1 MSEIT
6 HGGARQGAGRKPVS
20 EEKSKNAL
28 IQKAV
33 NSYYKTETDEEGK
46 EKLIHELLGFE
57 RGVMFVA
64 EHLLGK
70 PKEIIEQINIE
81 AKSIPLV
88 FAEGRSYEDL
98 KSELSPE

>member
-6 HGGARQGAGRKPVS
+6 HGGARKGAGRKPVID
-20 EEKSKNAL
+20 ELTKNAL

-33 NSYYKTETDEEGK
+33 NVYYKTDVDEEGK

-57 RGVMFVA
+57 RGIMFIA

-70 PKEIIEQINIE
+70 PKEIIENINIDAGKLTE
-81 AKSIPLV
+81 EEIKKISSNL
-88 FAEGRSYEDL
+88 EQSY
-98 KSELSPE
+98 